1 MASTQ
6 PDLSSVT
13 EIFYRASHCF
23 RKADLSEGACSRKW
37 QPHLASRGL
46 TGVLLMFG
54 MNLQGCIPASHPTA
68 IWQSKASYITNF
80 QVFAPNQDA
89 PILNSCEQADLP
101 PALQCSGHGFCRTFG
116 AHTKLAFC
124 DCDRDWA
131 DPECRTR
138 RKSQKTT
145 YFLSLFFGWLGADAF
160 YLGDYWTA
168 AAKLTTLGGFGF
180 WWTMDIVWIGSAPVY
195 SSANRLAPDLPHWVF
210 MLSSTT
216 FFMMF
221 GYLYFVLR
229 SSLSRYQQERVR
241 SMKEM
246 LWLLAKLHAREG
258 FDPKSRSDRYG
269 SL

>member
-131 DPECRTR
+131 DPSVEHAGSPKKQHTFCH
-138 RKSQKTT
+138 S
-145 YFLSLFFGWLGADAF
+145 F
-160 YLGDYWTA
+160 
-168 AAKLTTLGGFGF
+168 LGGLGLTLFTLVITGLRQQSLQLLGVLGFGGL
-180 WWTMDIVWIGSAPVY
+180 WTSSGLVRHLCTVQRIDWLRTSHIGS
-195 SSANRLAPDLPHWVF
+195 SC
-210 MLSSTT
+210 
-216 FFMMF
+216 
-221 GYLYFVLR
+221 
-229 SSLSRYQQERVR
+229 
-241 SMKEM
+241 
-246 LWLLAKLHAREG
+246 
-258 FDPKSRSDRYG
+258 
-269 SL
+269 